1 MTGSGRGG
9 ARAGAGRPRVSL
21 DELVRERRF
30 DWRNRRHRRA
40 LLEDELSPA
49 LLAGLELDSWHPAG
63 TARLIEA
70 YRSAQVCGLRSSA
83 SGLAQTFERIV
94 RGEL

>member
-1 MTGSGRGG
+1 M
-9 ARAGAGRPRVSL
+9 

-49 LLAGLELDSWHPAG
+49 LLVELGVAGLLES
-63 TARLIEA
+63 
-70 YRSAQVCGLRSSA
+70 YRSAQLAGLRGPA
-83 SGLAQTFERIV
+83 SFLAQAFGRIV
-94 RGEL
+94 QGEA